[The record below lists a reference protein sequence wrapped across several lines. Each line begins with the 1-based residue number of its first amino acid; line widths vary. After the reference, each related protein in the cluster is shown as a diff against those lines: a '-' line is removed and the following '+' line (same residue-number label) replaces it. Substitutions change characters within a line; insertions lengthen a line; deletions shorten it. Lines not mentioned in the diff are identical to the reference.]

1 MNIELVIL
9 KTFNGVFVTDYPGK
23 GKKKNELVFCK
34 LPDWDIPLES
44 FKKLKRE
51 SRSGKPVNFPSVE
64 GEEKLEEI
72 KCN

>member
-23 GKKKNELVFCK
+23 GKKENELVFCR

-51 SRSGKPVNFPSVE
+51 SRQ
-64 GEEKLEEI
+64 
-72 KCN
+72 